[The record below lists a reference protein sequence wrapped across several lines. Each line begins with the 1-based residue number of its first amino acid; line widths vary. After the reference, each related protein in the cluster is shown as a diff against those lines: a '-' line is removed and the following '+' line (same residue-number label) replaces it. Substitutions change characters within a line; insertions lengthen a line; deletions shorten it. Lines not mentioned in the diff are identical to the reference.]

1 MKTTFDTAAY
11 FGFRPKNLFRMAG
24 VDVRWDT
31 SADPKRGNAVTFT
44 KTSKMTAQTAQLP
57 EGTDITP
64 SALADSTVT
73 VTLGEF
79 GDAVQTTE
87 KLRVVALQDLRNLI
101 PMHEIGASMGESV
114 DILARTNGFDT
125 ATNITFPGGFTTDN
139 TITAGAA
146 GRINASLVARQRA
159 FLAAAAVP
167 TIDGLWYL
175 GMIHPHVSFDVMGET
190 GGRGWRDPHTYSD
203 PESIYTSE
211 LGGFEG
217 VRYVE
222 NPRCKINTAA
232 TNVDVYT
239 TYIWGWQALAE
250 ARGVEPEVR
259 LTGPFDVLA
268 RFVNTGWYG
277 LIGWNVFR
285 QESIELVRSSSSI
298 GVRS

>member
-1 MKTTFDTAAY
+1 
-11 FGFRPKNLFRMAG
+11 MAG

-31 SADPKRGNAVTFT
+31 SADPKRGNAITFT
-44 KTSKMTAQTAQLP
+44 KTNKLTAQTAQLP

-101 PMHEIGASMGESV
+101 PMHEIGASMGESI

-125 ATNITFPGGFTTDN
+125 ATNITFPGGFASDNAITT
-139 TITAGAA
+139 GAA

-175 GMIHPHVSFDVMGET
+175 GMVHPHVSFDLMGET

-222 NPRCKINTAA
+222 NPRSKINTAA